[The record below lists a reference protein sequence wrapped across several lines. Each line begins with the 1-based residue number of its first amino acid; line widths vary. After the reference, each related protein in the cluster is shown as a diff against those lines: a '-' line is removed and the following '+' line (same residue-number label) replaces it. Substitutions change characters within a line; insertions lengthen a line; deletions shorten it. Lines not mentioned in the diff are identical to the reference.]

1 MYIHSRMYVS
11 DFLRLDSAM
20 VRRTKEEA
28 QVTRSTIMATALD
41 LFCQQGLAT
50 TSLTDIARAAGVTR
64 GAIYWHFKDK
74 EELFFSLWDE
84 MCAPLSHLMLAC
96 IDVDEPDPLGK
107 FQSFLI
113 EVLRTVAACPAHQQ
127 MFRIMFKL
135 LASDGELGPIRDR
148 VRQEIEGHAQN
159 TRSSLQ
165 NAVNHGQLPATLPI
179 ERAAV
184 LLHCCMD
191 GLILNWLNRHEL
203 FDLEREAEPMIQAMF
218 CAMRQGMV
226 A

>member
-1 MYIHSRMYVS
+1 
-11 DFLRLDSAM
+11 M

-84 MCAPLSHLMLAC
+84 MCAPLSHLMLAS

>member
-1 MYIHSRMYVS
+1 M
-11 DFLRLDSAM
+11 
-20 VRRTKEEA
+20 
-28 QVTRSTIMATALD
+28 TRSTIMATALG

-50 TSLTDIARAAGVTR
+50 TNLTDIARAAGVTR

-84 MCAPLSHLMLAC
+84 MCAPLSHLMLAS

-135 LASDGELGPIRDR
+135 LMSDGELGPIRDM
-148 VRQEIEGHAQN
+148 VRQEMQEHGKI
-159 TRSSLQ
+159 S
-165 NAVNHGQLPATLPI
+165 AV
-179 ERAAV
+179 
-184 LLHCCMD
+184 HCK
-191 GLILNWLNRHEL
+191 
-203 FDLEREAEPMIQAMF
+203 
-218 CAMRQGMV
+218 MR
-226 A
+226 